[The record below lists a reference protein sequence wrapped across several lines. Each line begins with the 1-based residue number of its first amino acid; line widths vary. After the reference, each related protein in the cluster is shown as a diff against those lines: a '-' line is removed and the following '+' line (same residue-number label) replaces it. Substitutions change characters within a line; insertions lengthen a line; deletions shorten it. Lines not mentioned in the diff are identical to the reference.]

1 MSFFQ
6 NKFQNAYI
14 NTTANASYLITS
26 TYQSDNSLV
35 NKGKSEFENNVVF
48 DQRVAIGKA
57 TDASYALDVSGN
69 VRINGG
75 TVPTLTNDLVF
86 LGNLQATKPVGIG
99 KVYDAGY
106 ALDISGNV
114 RIANGNLTGGG
125 VVATS
130 NENTFTA
137 NQTFSNPVGFGKIWD
152 SVYAIDVSGS
162 VRITGGS
169 VIGGNVASIK
179 TDNSYDGKQTF
190 LSQVGI
196 RKTWDNAFSLDVSGN
211 MRIANGNLTGG
222 NVASLIAQNTFTQ
235 RNRFNDALTINC
247 NFSSYQLDVSGNL
260 RVANGTSRF
269 EGNVSMTGTQAT
281 VTNDPIN
288 DSGIVN
294 RGYANT
300 NYARLTIN
308 NIYTGN
314 QDWKG
319 NNNSFDYAPIC
330 GADPTD
336 PNHLC
341 RKSYVDNAFVNYAT
355 SNTTYSGFNNY
366 DPHLPTSLTTPT
378 LPEQFTTKAYV
389 DSVAATGATTTD
401 INTWTNTNTFEG
413 EVYFENQVGFS
424 NYVPYCNIN
433 ATADYDLA
441 NKSYVDTQ
449 KTYLL
454 SNNNTW
460 TNFNTFQN
468 DLGIQGNNV
477 TFSVSTATSFLGTST
492 SFASPPTCVV
502 DASLNDQLTRKQYVD
517 SYVNSRSLRTV
528 DASQNHIFTTN
539 MGALTSGIRN
549 TAIGVDAGN
558 TNTTGS
564 RNTYV
569 GYRAAATFQ
578 TTGSDNVFL
587 GANSGTT
594 GNFSNCVAI
603 GASVLC
609 NANNQVR
616 IGLPSQ
622 TVLMEG
628 SVSVEGQV
636 LNSIL
641 DVSNNITIGTLG
653 YIPNQYYA
661 VDASATITAT
671 LGTSSGLL
679 GQTAT
684 FRRVGGNTTAQV
696 LSASSNIYPLDSF
709 TATNVILDAS
719 ENLVRITRLRNSA
732 GTAGWYKM

>member
-1 MSFFQ
+1 MSLFQ

-14 NTTANASYLITS
+14 NTTANSSYLISS

-57 TDASYALDVSGN
+57 TDAA
-69 VRINGG
+69 
-75 TVPTLTNDLVF
+75 
-86 LGNLQATKPVGIG
+86 
-99 KVYDAGY
+99 Y

-125 VVATS
+125 VVSVS
-130 NENTFTA
+130 NQNTFTE
-137 NQTFSNPVGFGKIWD
+137 NQTFNNPVGFGKIWD

-162 VRITGGS
+162 IRITGGS

-247 NFSSYQLDVSGNL
+247 NFTSYQLDVSGNL
-260 RVANGTSRF
+260 RVQNGTSTF
-269 EGNVSMTGTQAT
+269 LGNVSMTGTQAT
-281 VTNDPIN
+281 VSNDPIN

-300 NYARLTIN
+300 NYARLTSN
-308 NIYTGN
+308 NILTGN
-314 QDWKG
+314 QDWKSE
-319 NNNSFDYAPIC
+319 NNLFDYPPFCAN
-330 GADPTD
+330 GPTD
-336 PNHLC
+336 ANHLC
-341 RKSYVDNAFVNYAT
+341 RKSYVDGAFVNYAT

-389 DSVAATGATTTD
+389 DSVAVATTT
-401 INTWTNTNTFEG
+401 
-413 EVYFENQVGFS
+413 
-424 NYVPYCNIN
+424 
-433 ATADYDLA
+433 
-441 NKSYVDTQ
+441 YVD
-449 KTYLL
+449 
-454 SNNNTW
+454 
-460 TNFNTFQN
+460 
-468 DLGIQGNNV
+468 
-477 TFSVSTATSFLGTST
+477 
-492 SFASPPTCVV
+492 
-502 DASLNDQLTRKQYVD
+502 
-517 SYVNSRSLRTV
+517 SRSLRTV
-528 DASQNHIFTTN
+528 DANQNHIFTTN
-539 MGALTSGIRN
+539 MGALTSGIQN
-549 TAIGVDAGN
+549 TAIGVNAGN
-558 TNTTGS
+558 ANTTGS

-569 GYRAAATFQ
+569 GYGAAASFQ

-587 GANSGTT
+587 GANSGTV
-594 GNFSNCVAI
+594 GNYSNCVAI

-609 NANNQVR
+609 NASNQVR
-616 IGLPSQ
+616 IGTPSQ
-622 TVLMEG
+622 TVLIEG

-653 YIPNQYYA
+653 YIPYQYYA
-661 VDASATITAT
+661 VDASGTITAT